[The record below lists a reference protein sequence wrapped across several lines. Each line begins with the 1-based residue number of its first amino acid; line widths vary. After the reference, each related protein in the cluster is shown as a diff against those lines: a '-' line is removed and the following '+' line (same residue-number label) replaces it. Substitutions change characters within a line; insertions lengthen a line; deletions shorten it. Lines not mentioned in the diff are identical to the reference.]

1 MEKAAPASPS
11 PTHHRSTEHL
21 QGQVLSEPELAAKA
35 GNPTL
40 AHDDQTLYPR
50 YRVAY
55 SHTAGESL
63 KAYTV

>member
-1 MEKAAPASPS
+1 M
-11 PTHHRSTEHL
+11 
-21 QGQVLSEPELAAKA
+21 LSEPELAAKA